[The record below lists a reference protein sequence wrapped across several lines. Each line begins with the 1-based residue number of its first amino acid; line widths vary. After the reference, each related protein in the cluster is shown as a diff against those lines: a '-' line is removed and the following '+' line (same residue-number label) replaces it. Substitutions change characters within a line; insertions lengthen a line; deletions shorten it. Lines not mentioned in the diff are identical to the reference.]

1 MENGNAAM
9 RVQQEDTPVVF
20 GETMSLDQLVL
31 APSQRTDTYRR
42 EITEEERN
50 SYNQEIADLS
60 VLIDDKEDEKKATV
74 KMLGD
79 EIKMSKASRKVAITA
94 VKSGGIEVVDSIFSF
109 ADYKENKVHEY
120 NSKGERILTRRMK
133 PNERQTPVG
142 HE

>member
-1 MENGNAAM
+1 M
-9 RVQQEDTPVVF
+9 RVQQEDAPVVF
-20 GETMSLDQLVL
+20 GETMPLDQLVL

-133 PNERQTPVG
+133 PNERPTPTS

>member
-1 MENGNAAM
+1 M
-9 RVQQEDTPVVF
+9 P
-20 GETMSLDQLVL
+20 LDQLVL

-120 NSKGERILTRRMK
+120 NSKGERILTRHMK